1 MLKRIDRSVNN
12 GITDELNFEMC
23 TFKLSSHICDTT
35 RHDSMRHDTTGD
47 QDTTVFKFGATHTTT
62 RPCDTILTHITNSM
76 TVSWYAVNY
85 HTFSQEDNS
94 STDKEYSKKG

>member
-1 MLKRIDRSVNN
+1 MMFQLIFLHVRLYNN
-12 GITDELNFEMC
+12 HT
-23 TFKLSSHICDTT
+23 TFMYIKLSSHICDTT

-62 RPCDTILTHITNSM
+62 RPCDTILTRITNSM
-76 TVSWYAVNY
+76 TISWYAVNY